1 MSHVGLGVVSGL
13 AFGALAVAMMLPMAF
28 PDKRAALTAA
38 FLNRFGIGFAICVVS
53 LSWPHWLTGLFFGVL
68 LSLPAAIITKAWAPI
83 VGIGALGGLLIG
95 IIALPMAR

>member
-1 MSHVGLGVVSGL
+1 MSSVAVGVICGGV
-13 AFGALAVAMMLPMAF
+13 FGAVAVAMMLPMAF

-38 FLNRFGIGFAICVVS
+38 FLNRLGIGFVICVAS
-53 LSWPHWLTGLFFGVL
+53 TGWPGWVTGLAVGVL

-95 IIALPMAR
+95 VLAPHLAR